1 MWALLVP
8 AYLALA
14 VLGHAVL
21 TRLPV
26 GPNAVARYVLV
37 GTLAGAALAAHLL
50 ALYGVAIETLSALLV
65 YALASELYIFLF
77 TLVSSSVSAALLQ
90 TLLRGPLSDGSIED
104 RYSPDQMV
112 DVRSAKLVA
121 NGFLAEGADGY
132 VLTEKGRRTLAVFRG
147 LRRTFRHPERA
158 ADEQP
163 A

>member
-1 MWALLVP
+1 MWSLLVL

-26 GPNAVARYVLV
+26 GPNVVARYVIT
-37 GTLAGAALAAHLL
+37 GMLAGAALAVHLIS
-50 ALYGVAIETLSALLV
+50 LYGVAVETLSALLV

-77 TLVSSSVSAALLQ
+77 TLVSSSVSAALLR

-112 DVRSAKLVA
+112 DVRIVKLLA
-121 NGFLAEGADGY
+121 NGYLAEGPEGY
-132 VLTEKGRRTLAVFRG
+132 VLTEQGRRTLAVFRR

-158 ADEQP
+158 ED
-163 A
+163 